1 MILITGASRG
11 IGQFLFEKYIEES
24 KEKVM
29 GTYLNSTPSKYTSAY
44 LKIDITNFEQVED
57 TISSLKEELSQV
69 TLINCA
75 GITYNSFTHK
85 SDPNK
90 WRKVINTNLFGSYNL
105 IRTLLPIMREENF
118 GRIINFSSV
127 VASNPTPGV
136 SSYAS
141 SKSALW
147 GLSKSI
153 AVENASKNITINNI
167 NMGYSELG
175 MISEVPKKFLES
187 IINQIPIG
195 KLCPPE
201 DIFSTVEFLRTTS
214 YITGTSIDLNGGM
227 I

>member
-29 GTYLNSTPSKYTSAY
+29 GTYFNSTPSKYTSAY
-44 LKIDITNFEQVED
+44 LKMDVTDFEQVEE
-57 TISSLKEELSQV
+57 TISSIREKLNQV

-85 SDPNK
+85 SEPDK
-90 WRKVINTNLFGSYNL
+90 WRNVLSTNLFGTYNL
-105 IRTLLPIMREENF
+105 IRTLLPIMREDNF

-136 SSYAS
+136 SAYAS

-147 GLSKSI
+147 GFTKSVAI
-153 AVENASKNITINNI
+153 ENASKNITINNI

-175 MISEVPKKFLES
+175 MISEVPEKFLKS
-187 IINQIPIG
+187 IIQQIPIG
-195 KLCPPE
+195 KLCPRE
-201 DIFSTVEFLRTTS
+201 DIFSTVDFLRKNS